1 MSRYLKAYN
10 EHYSSEGTQ
19 YRIEVFNLKEDNMQA
34 AFEFETRS
42 GFIINYDSKDDL
54 FTPIVASTVDFE
66 VMLNNYADEVFWTK
80 VLLGES
86 YEFGVIISAYQ
97 SGWQIKWRGY
107 VVPGKAEMQYEAVQT
122 VKVRAHDGLALIKG
136 RASTYANTYWELI
149 MQLLVKKV
157 DAGEFLGLS
166 GLWDNEPYVLRMLS
180 SLYHDEQRIVGDF
193 TFEGSKNIEG
203 AYNATVLLTE
213 ISDPSN
219 LYNPVTGKYTAPYSG
234 RYYFTLSSAVS
245 AGIGGFDPEYFYDIT
260 LQTPNGT
267 AANGGAVSQG
277 ATEQETKNVSFYLNQ
292 GDEVYVVADLEMHLY
307 ATVSL
312 ECTDVFAIGFSN
324 TPALASMKPTTW
336 FHGHVDE
343 DSYQGEKSSTVELKN
358 LIEEIFEQFN
368 YKIFMANGVWNII
381 RIPDMKGSYFV
392 FTTFDANGDEV
403 STLYDTSVQIAS
415 NLLFGVNRTY
425 NYVPDQLKITYLTGV
440 DSATSP
446 LTTVTDYFRFTDKNR
461 NITKEIE
468 WKHWSVHTRNPA
480 LNSTDQNN
488 PANAIY
494 DDYIDRSNYNASV
507 IDMYIQTYDDIYIY
521 GSSNYDLQMVKSLLT
536 YNPAKILK
544 LGNDYMLPVSISFA
558 SSTDVWAG
566 RWQVVRS
573 FEDTLRTIE
582 NKWTD
587 YILTKYNTS
596 PNKSLSQTDLAV
608 VNYTSARAAHYLQ
621 QQGYFELTF
630 HSSSNVLDEELLYW
644 YFQKDYYDL
653 AMTTSHNP
661 DGLRVVWIKPDPEGE
676 GPCAG
681 TGGYNHQYLIQSVVA
696 GNVTTLHS
704 ACFVAASNDQI
715 TFRMEFNARSALLSI
730 IESLDPIYQYAVPFD
745 LLSSTKVY
753 SGLIFNTDNDA
764 TTTARNLKVY
774 GNLRADY

>member
-42 GFIINYDSKDDL
+42 GFTINYDSKDDL

-66 VMLNNYADEVFWTK
+66 VMINNYADELFWTK

-136 RASTYANTYWELI
+136 PRNQNTDTYWELI
-149 MQLLVKKV
+149 MDALVNSI
-157 DAGEFLGLS
+157 DAGLIGGLS
-166 GLWDNEPYVLRMLS
+166 SLWDNEPYVLRMLS
-180 SLYHDEQRIVGDF
+180 SLYHDEQRLPDDF
-193 TFEGSKNIEG
+193 TFDGTKNIEG
-203 AYNATVLLTE
+203 IFINTVLFTE
-213 ISDPSN
+213 LSDPSN
-219 LYNPVTGKYTAPYSG
+219 SYNPATGKYTAQNSG
-234 RYYFTLSSAVS
+234 RYDFTLSASISFSAAS
-245 AGIGGFDPEYFYDIT
+245 ADPASSYGVTFIHSGIVENIIT
-260 LQTPNGT
+260 GT
-267 AANGGAVSQG
+267 VARG
-277 ATEQETKNVSFYLNQ
+277 ATVQENENISVYLNA
-292 GDEVYVVADLEMHLY
+292 GEEVYVTANIDLDTS

-312 ECTDVFAIGFSN
+312 ECTDVLALGLSN
-324 TPALASMKPTTW
+324 TPALAAMKPTTW
-336 FHGHVDE
+336 THANVNE
-343 DSYQGEKSSTVELKN
+343 DSYDGEVPLFAPVKN

-403 STLYDTSVQIAS
+403 STLYDSSVQIAS

-425 NYVPDQLKITYLTGV
+425 EYVPDQIKITYLTGV

-446 LTTVTDYFRFTDKNR
+446 LTTVTDYYRFTDKNR
-461 NITKEIE
+461 NITKEIK

-494 DDYIDRSNYNASV
+494 DDYIDRSNYNATV
-507 IDMYIQTYDDIYIY
+507 IDMFTQTYDDIYIY
-521 GSSNYDLQMVKSLLT
+521 GSSNYDLQMVESLLT

-544 LGNDYMLPVSISFA
+544 LGNDEMLPVSISFA
-558 SSTDVWAG
+558 SSTDVWSG

-573 FEDTLRTIE
+573 FEDTLRTME
-582 NKWTD
+582 NRWTD
-587 YILTKYNTS
+587 YDGTRYDS
-596 PNKSLSQTDLAV
+596 FPNAALSQSLTG
-608 VNYTSARAAHYLQ
+608 
-621 QQGYFELTF
+621 QG
-630 HSSSNVLDEELLYW
+630 S
-644 YFQKDYYDL
+644 
-653 AMTTSHNP
+653 
-661 DGLRVVWIKPDPEGE
+661 
-676 GPCAG
+676 
-681 TGGYNHQYLIQSVVA
+681 
-696 GNVTTLHS
+696 
-704 ACFVAASNDQI
+704 
-715 TFRMEFNARSALLSI
+715 
-730 IESLDPIYQYAVPFD
+730 
-745 LLSSTKVY
+745 
-753 SGLIFNTDNDA
+753 
-764 TTTARNLKVY
+764 
-774 GNLRADY
+774 

>member
-10 EHYSSEGTQ
+10 EHYSSQGTQ

-193 TFEGSKNIEG
+193 TFEGSKSIEG
-203 AYNATVLLTE
+203 LYQSTILFTE
-213 ISDPSN
+213 LSDPSN
-219 LYNPVTGKYTAPYSG
+219 SYNPATGKYTAQNSG
-234 RYYFTLSSAVS
+234 RYDFTLSANITFSLA
-245 AGIGGFDPEYFYDIT
+245 ALDPSGAYSIA
-260 LQTPNGT
+260 LQGPNGSDGL
-267 AANGGAVSQG
+267 GGTVAKG
-277 ATEQETKNVSFYLNQ
+277 ASVQDTKDISVYLNA
-292 GDEVYVVADLEMHLY
+292 GEEVYVTADLDIET
-307 ATVSL
+307 AASVSI
-312 ECTDVFAIGFSN
+312 ECTDVVALGLSN
-324 TPALASMKPTTW
+324 TPALAAMKPTTW
-336 FHGHVDE
+336 THTHVDE
-343 DSYQGEKSSTVELKN
+343 DSYEGESSSTVELKK

-403 STLYDTSVQIAS
+403 STLYDSSVQIAS

-425 NYVPDQLKITYLTGV
+425 EYVPDQLKITYLTGV

-446 LTTVTDYFRFTDKNR
+446 LTTVTDYYRFTDKNR

-468 WKHWSVHTRNPA
+468 WKHWSVHTRNPS
-480 LNSTDQNN
+480 LNLTDQNN

-573 FEDTLRTIE
+573 FEDTLGTIE

-587 YILTKYNTS
+587 YLLTKYNTS

-644 YFQKDYYDL
+644 YFQKDYCDL
-653 AMTTSHNP
+653 AMTTSYNP
-661 DGLRVVWIKPDPEGE
+661 DGLRVVWMKPDPNGE

-681 TGGYNHQYLIQSVVA
+681 PGGYNHRYFIQSVVA

-730 IESLDPIYQYAVPFD
+730 IESVDPIYQYAVPFD
-745 LLSSTKVY
+745 LLSSSKVY
-753 SGLIFNTDNDA
+753 SGLIFNAENDA
-764 TTTARNLKVY
+764 FSTARNLKVY
-774 GNLRADY
+774 GNLTADY